1 MISLGFSQSM
11 SYSFYSPRSFDK
23 MNLEKDNEL
32 RDAIT
37 IKKSIRGRL

>member
-37 IKKSIRGRL
+37 IRNPLGERL